1 VRVVILNP
9 AGVIGGGERVLLAT
23 VRAVRDHLPAAEPTV
38 VLLAD
43 GPLRAAAELAGARV
57 EVLPLPPALAGLGDT
72 QLRGEGKPSKLLGLG
87 RTAAG
92 SALPT
97 FDFVRRF
104 RTLLRRLRP
113 DVVHSN
119 GLKTHL
125 LARVGVPAGVPITW
139 HLHDF
144 YSERPL
150 MAKLLK
156 RVRRGV
162 VGGVAI
168 SEAVKRDFE
177 AVVTGVPAWV
187 VRNGV
192 DTGHF
197 TPPQRAAGLT
207 PAGSESAGVNPA
219 APAVSGEP
227 SVVRVGLVATFANWK
242 GHDVFLQA
250 LAKLPRELPVRGYVV
265 GGPIYTTA
273 GSQWTL
279 KELEQRADR
288 LGIAGRVEFVPFQ
301 HDPAG
306 VYRSLDV
313 VVHAS
318 TRPEPFGLTIA
329 EAMSCERAVV
339 VSAAGGAAELFR
351 EGVDALGHPPGDVE
365 KLAEVIERLVTDAE
379 LRTRLGR
386 AARET
391 AVRSFGADRFGREIA
406 GVFHRVRGR

>member
-1 VRVVILNP
+1 VRVVFLNP
-9 AGVIGGGERVLLAT
+9 AGVIGGAERVLLA
-23 VRAVRDHLPAAEPTV
+23 AVRGVREHLGTVPSV

-43 GPLRAAAELAGARV
+43 GPLREAAERAGATV
-57 EVLPLPPALAGLGDT
+57 DVLPLPPALAGVGDT
-72 QLRGEGKPSKLLGLG
+72 QLRGGKLGTLLRLM
-87 RTAAG
+87 RTGAT
-92 SALPT
+92 SALPA
-97 FDFVRRF
+97 FDFLRRF
-104 RTLLRRLRP
+104 RSRIARLRP

-125 LARVGVPAGVPITW
+125 LAAVGIPKRVPLTW
-139 HLHDF
+139 HVHDF

-150 MAKLLK
+150 MARLVKLIG
-156 RVRRGV
+156 RTATSA
-162 VGGVAI
+162 VAI
-168 SEAVKRDFE
+168 SDAVKGDFNSLLPHLPT
-177 AVVTGVPAWV
+177 AV

-192 DTGHF
+192 NVTHF
-197 TPPQRAAGLT
+197 SPAECDGKVLDELAGLPPT
-207 PAGSESAGVNPA
+207 A
-219 APAVSGEP
+219 
-227 SVVRVGLVATFANWK
+227 SVVRVGLVATYANWK
-242 GHDVFLQA
+242 GHDVFLKA
-250 LAKLPRELPVRGYVV
+250 LAALPASLPVRGYII

-273 GSQWTL
+273 GSQRSRA
-279 KELEQRADR
+279 ELER
-288 LGIAGRVEFVPFQ
+288 LRGELKLTTRVGFVPFQ
-301 HDPAG
+301 PDPAD
-306 VYRSLDV
+306 VYRMLDV

-329 EAMSCERAVV
+329 EAMSCGRAVV

-386 AARET
+386 AAREN